1 MTWRKNPAV
10 MAGLLGGVMLAAV
23 PASVQAA
30 TFEPSDSP
38 VVYAA
43 IGAVGGLS
51 CIGMVSGI
59 AWLIGYHAQQ
69 KREELSEEPSSEAV
83 VQYESKHSHGG
94 SQNADI
100 STVIALDRPQSFACT
115 EYKPRHM
122 RTQQWSE
129 NRGIRVQHV
138 SDEDAIHVS
147 QSSVS
152 EAVRPLSARPK
163 EYVKTSQKPLHS
175 QPRAAHAAKDYEQV
189 AENYLKLMSFRERM
203 ASRARG
209 AAEVLK
215 ERLGGDP
222 MEGLPVI
229 PRADGTVGDVGT
241 SWWNTRVGEK
251 NIARDFGITAIEAEA
266 IPDEFSSRTFRPI
279 ANHTD
284 MAVGTKTRA
293 EEVRG
298 SKNDNFDGCDEVSV
312 ADRVAF
318 VDQGMFPEKRTV
330 SELSHKD
337 DWELALDALDA
348 KLGHDTHNVTCNPIE
363 VIPATSGIATQSGA
377 STSVGTSGSLGNSDY
392 IRSTYI
398 EHLVADVEE
407 EMQRAAKKEE
417 QRPTRELFRLI
428 DGGTH
433 SLERIPTPATTPV
446 QIETLKSAKKEQTEA
461 RSQKRYCPKHFSTGM
476 QEAIEA

>member
-1 MTWRKNPAV
+1 
-10 MAGLLGGVMLAAV
+10 
-23 PASVQAA
+23 
-30 TFEPSDSP
+30 
-38 VVYAA
+38 
-43 IGAVGGLS
+43 
-51 CIGMVSGI
+51 
-59 AWLIGYHAQQ
+59 
-69 KREELSEEPSSEAV
+69 
-83 VQYESKHSHGG
+83 
-94 SQNADI
+94 
-100 STVIALDRPQSFACT
+100 
-115 EYKPRHM
+115 
-122 RTQQWSE
+122 
-129 NRGIRVQHV
+129 
-138 SDEDAIHVS
+138 
-147 QSSVS
+147 
-152 EAVRPLSARPK
+152 
-163 EYVKTSQKPLHS
+163 
-175 QPRAAHAAKDYEQV
+175 
-189 AENYLKLMSFRERM
+189 
-203 ASRARG
+203 
-209 AAEVLK
+209 
-215 ERLGGDP
+215 

-241 SWWNTRVGEK
+241 SWWTTRVGEK

-284 MAVGTKTRA
+284 IVVGTKAHT

-298 SKNDNFDGCDEVSV
+298 SENHSFDSRGDVSV

-348 KLGHDTHNVTCNPIE
+348 KLGHDTHNVTRDPIE
-363 VIPATSGIATQSGA
+363 VIPATSGIATQNGVSA
-377 STSVGTSGSLGNSDY
+377 SAGTSGSLGNSDY
-392 IRSTYI
+392 IRSAYI

-433 SLERIPTPATTPV
+433 SLERIPTPVTTSA
-446 QIETLKSAKKEQTEA
+446 QIEALKSAKKEQAEA